1 MDLSLKYAP
10 FKKQI
15 EAHSKTEEVV
25 GYFGG
30 WGSGKTTWAIAEAFR
45 NTCFLPGIP
54 VILCSPTFPVQR
66 KTLYPTIVGLF
77 PGATRWPRGRDNA
90 TKCLG
95 PLVRDWNAQDRVLTL
110 DIGDAKTPMMR
121 GGTDWFFGSLED
133 PGSIEG
139 GTYGSGI
146 MDEPRLATHEA
157 WRIFN
162 SRIRDPRAKVHRR
175 SVSGV
180 PQMGWMHEEFN
191 KGVPNRTFVRASS
204 MDNPHLPKGYVDSLN
219 LTDRLARAYLHGE
232 FVTLEGV
239 VFWTYEPRVGASI
252 VQMDPSPT
260 APTYGALDFGR
271 RRPYLAVIQDRSVD
285 DQHAE
290 VIVEECVG
298 ADMLEEAHAHQCADM
313 LSDWGMVML
322 DCFCDPAGGGRN
334 AQTGI
339 SSVQVY
345 QKVFRERG
353 VLAGGM
359 RYTLD
364 RAERHIPAGIE
375 AMRARFESHAGKRS
389 MYVAE
394 RLTEQSRTTKYPQGA
409 VGIHGGLMGYK
420 YAKNKP
426 GRDFPEKDGVHDH
439 PCDSVR
445 YYCVQRHGVMTAPSV
460 TTLNTA
466 PAAPTYISANH
477 AWADPAD
484 HPDNW

>member
-1 MDLSLKYAP
+1 VDVSLNYKP

-15 EAHSKTEEVV
+15 EGHSLSDEIV

-30 WGSGKTTWAIAEAFR
+30 WGSGKTTWVMAEAFR
-45 NTCFLPGIP
+45 NSCFLPGIP
-54 VILCSPTFPVQR
+54 GILTSPTFPVQR
-66 KTLYPTIVGLF
+66 KTLYPVIVSLF
-77 PGATRWPRGRDNA
+77 PGASRWPRGKDNP

-121 GGTDWFFGSLED
+121 GGTDWFFGSLDD

-139 GTYGSGI
+139 GTYGWGI

-162 SRIRDPRAKVHRR
+162 SRIRDPRAKIHRR

-180 PQMGWMHEEFN
+180 PAMGWMHEEFN
-191 KGVPNRTFVRASS
+191 KGVPGRSYVRASS
-204 MDNPHLPKGYVDSLN
+204 RDNPHLPPGYVDSLN

-232 FVTLEGV
+232 FVSLEGV
-239 VFWTYEPRVGASI
+239 VFFTYEPRLGASI
-252 VQMDPSPT
+252 IDMKPDPVAASW
-260 APTYGALDFGR
+260 GALDFGR
-271 RRPYLAVIQDRSVD
+271 RRPYLAIIQDRMLDGREV
-285 DQHAE
+285 E
-290 VIVEECVG
+290 VIVDECVG
-298 ADMLEEAHAHQCADM
+298 ADMLEEAHAHRCADQLTDLGIV
-313 LSDWGMVML
+313 LS
-322 DCFCDPAGGGRN
+322 DCFCDPAGGARS

-345 QKVFRERG
+345 ERVFRERG

-375 AMRARFESHAGKRS
+375 ALRSRFESHSGERK
-389 MYVAE
+389 MFVAE
-394 RLTEQSRTTKYPQGA
+394 ILTDQNRTSRYEQGA
-409 VGIHGGLMGYK
+409 VGIHGALMGYK
-420 YAKNKP
+420 YSKGKP
-426 GRDFPEKDGVHDH
+426 GLDMPEKDGVHDH
-439 PCDSVR
+439 PVDAVR
-445 YYCVQRHGVMTAPSV
+445 YYCVQRHGVIEAPSIMR
-460 TTLNTA
+460 LNA
-466 PAAPTYISANH
+466 PPAAPTYLSPTH